1 MRKLEAVAA
10 LFVVLAFLSG
20 CRGRSGSNEAKGR
33 TEGVVV
39 CVGSDTLRKNELED
53 LLPHNTKLPPTLEE
67 KREFVT
73 RWVDTDVLYNEA
85 LKNGMQND
93 PRVKE
98 RIKELEKEFLADH
111 FLSLALRE
119 RIRVS
124 EDEIENYFKEHE
136 REYMYEYRVSHVLV
150 NTLEEAEKVK
160 KLLKKRSFAWVA
172 NRYSIDPVA
181 RRGGDLGY
189 LTKGNMIPEFEKV
202 VFKMKPGQISDVV
215 KSDFGYHIIKLVGMR
230 KALAKVSLEDVRGQI
245 LNMLLVEKRKRTY
258 EQLMDSLRTVY
269 GVKYYDMSLMPD
281 SSEIA
286 PDALIDSVR

>member
-20 CRGRSGSNEAKGR
+20 CRGRGGSNEAKGR
-33 TEGVVV
+33 AEGVVV

-230 KALAKVSLEDVRGQI
+230 KALAKVTLEDVRGQI

-258 EQLMDSLRTVY
+258 ERLMDSLRTVY